1 MFRFESGL
9 SRRGFLQ
16 GSVGLSAL
24 MLPGV
29 TATAKTGQT
38 LPVRRAKSVIVLLQ
52 EGGMSHLES
61 WDPKPNA
68 PKNVRGPLETIATN
82 NPELRIGQYM
92 PQLAKQ
98 THLYN
103 VIRSTHSEARNHS
116 PGLHWV
122 LTGYRNPAA
131 SISGELFNKH
141 PSMGAIVSHQLG
153 GATEGGL
160 SRFVAIP
167 NRRQLGGRVAYTGA
181 SYLGTNYEAFNAG
194 AIPATAAGAYKVP
207 AGLTLPKDISLRR
220 LQDRDGLLRS
230 LDQVRREADSSP
242 FSTNLGEYQRQA
254 LDLLAGDLGR
264 EAFDINRESAETRK
278 SYGNSE
284 MGQSALL
291 ARRLVEAGANYVLV
305 NTSKNNSW
313 DHHGNLANRL
323 KVMQP
328 QIDQATAALLA
339 DLEQRGMLD
348 ETMVVMMGEMGR
360 TPTMNARGGRDHWPD
375 VYSILMA
382 GGGLTRGQVLGTS
395 DRLGAYPH
403 DRPVHLYEV
412 LATMYHQLGIDH
424 HGSIPDREGR
434 QARILPEGTP
444 VSELIAS

>member
-29 TATAKTGQT
+29 AAAAKTGSKSASR
-38 LPVRRAKSVIVLLQ
+38 PAKSVIVLLL

-61 WDPKPNA
+61 WDPKPKA
-68 PKNVRGPLETIATN
+68 PENVRGPLGTIATN
-82 NPELRIGQYM
+82 HPQLRIGENM
-92 PQLAKQ
+92 PQLAKL

-103 VIRSTHSEARNHS
+103 VIRSVHSEARNHS
-116 PGLHWV
+116 PGLHWL
-122 LTGYRNPAA
+122 LTGYNNPAA
-131 SISGELFNKH
+131 SVNGQLANEH

-153 GATEGGL
+153 GAAAGGL
-160 SRFVAIP
+160 PRFVAIP
-167 NRRQLGGRVAYTGA
+167 NRRQLGGRVAYSGA
-181 SYLGTNYEAFNAG
+181 SHLGTAHEAFDSG
-194 AIPATAAGAYKVP
+194 AVPATAAAAYTVP
-207 AGLTLPKDISLRR
+207 IGLTLPKDVSLRR
-220 LQDRDGLLRS
+220 LQDRNGLLRS
-230 LDQVRREADSSP
+230 LDQLRRQVDDSP
-242 FSTNLGEYQRQA
+242 FSASLGDYQRQA
-254 LDLLAGDLGR
+254 INLLAGERGR
-264 EAFDINRESAETRK
+264 AAFDINRESARTRN
-278 SYGNSE
+278 SYGNSA

-313 DHHGNLANRL
+313 DHHANLAKRL
-323 KVMQP
+323 KIMQP
-328 QIDQATAALLA
+328 QIDQAAAALLA

-348 ETMVVMMGEMGR
+348 DTMVVMMGEMGR
-360 TPTMNARGGRDHWPD
+360 TPTMNKRGGRDHWPD

-382 GGGLTRGQVLGTS
+382 GGGLTRGQVLGSS

-412 LATMYHQLGIDH
+412 LATMYRQLGVDH
-424 HGSIPDREGR
+424 LASIPDRQGR

-444 VSELIAS
+444 MTELIAG